1 MSTNST
7 RQICTD
13 GNMAYTPTRTAV
25 AKKPPTAK
33 VRIRNLSATMP
44 EGR

>member
-1 MSTNST
+1 MSTN
-7 RQICTD
+7 RIKQICTE
-13 GNMAYTPTRTAV
+13 GSVAYTNTSTAV
-25 AKKPPTAK
+25 ARKPNHAN